1 MMMNYKTK
9 IIMAIIL
16 GIVLI
21 GAMAFKFNT
30 FNKEAN
36 QTANDIDQTI
46 IQIMKD

>member
-21 GAMAFKFNT
+21 GAMVFKFNT
-30 FNKEAN
+30 YNKKVN
-36 QTANDIDQTI
+36 QTANNMDQAI
-46 IQIMKD
+46 IQIMKN